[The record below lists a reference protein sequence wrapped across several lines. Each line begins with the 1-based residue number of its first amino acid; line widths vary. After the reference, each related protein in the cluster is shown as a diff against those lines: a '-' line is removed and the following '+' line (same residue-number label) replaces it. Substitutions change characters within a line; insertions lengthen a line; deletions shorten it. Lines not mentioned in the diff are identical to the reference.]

1 MGQTSGVMTLKLSF
15 ILTFEIQKRFL
26 RKLHFTLAN
35 LIVIANVPEDKKGAS
50 QWARTREKKKITGR
64 NE

>member
-1 MGQTSGVMTLKLSF
+1 MTLKLSF

-35 LIVIANVPEDKKGAS
+35 LIVIANVPEDKKEAS
-50 QWARTREKKKITGR
+50 QWARTREKK
-64 NE
+64 

>member
-15 ILTFEIQKRFL
+15 LTFEIQKRFL

-50 QWARTREKKKITGR
+50 QWARTREKKNNHRQK
-64 NE
+64 